1 MITSILRI
9 IKYGLQNFK
18 RNAWLSTATIAIMV
32 MTLLVFMGLIIFN
45 VMTGTV
51 IKSVQDKIDVSVYF
65 KNNAPEDEILRI
77 KSTLETLPEVKSIEY
92 VSKDKA
98 LEIFKERHKED
109 ATISQALQQLSDNPL
124 LASLNV
130 KARQTEEYPVIAAY
144 LNNES
149 ISPFVERVTYS
160 QNATIIDRLGKIL
173 STAKRVGIALTV
185 FMSLMAILITFNAIR
200 LAIYSARENVSI
212 MRLVGGSN
220 FFIRGPF
227 LVEGILYG
235 IISAILSMLLLVPA
249 AYWTSP
255 YLSVLAPEVN
265 FWSYFTSNFLSLLFY
280 QLLFGM
286 GLGLISSFIAVGK
299 YLRE

>member
-1 MITSILRI
+1 MVTSIIRI
-9 IKYGLQNFK
+9 IKYGLQNFR

-51 IKSVQDKIDVSVYF
+51 IKSIQDKIDVSVYF
-65 KNNAPEDEILRI
+65 KNDSPEDEILRI

-98 LEIFKERHKED
+98 LEIFKERHKDD
-109 ATISQALQQLSDNPL
+109 ATISQALQQLSENPL
-124 LASLNV
+124 LASLNI
-130 KARQTEEYPVIAAY
+130 KARQTEEYAIVAAY

-149 ISPFVERVTYS
+149 ISMFVERVTYS
-160 QNATIIDRLGKIL
+160 QNATIINRLGKIL
-173 STAKRVGIALTV
+173 STAKKAGIALTA
-185 FMSLMAILITFNAIR
+185 FMSLVAILITFNAIR
-200 LAIYSARENVSI
+200 LAIYSSRENVAI

-235 IISAILSMLLLVPA
+235 IVSAVFSMLLLVPV
-249 AYWTSP
+249 AYWASP
-255 YLSVLAPEVN
+255 YLSVLAPEIN
-265 FWSYFTSNFLSLLFY
+265 FWSYFTSNFISLLFY
-280 QLLFGM
+280 QLLFGV

-299 YLRE
+299 YLKE